1 MIARANV
8 HAGLSVVP
16 YSAFEIERDQ
26 TICHDRGRD
35 HPVTTQ
41 VTTQIFRLASLPKAL
56 DCPGG
61 YPAHPRL
68 VNVRVA
74 FRKKFEKVRECPLLS
89 SMESHNRRMELP
101 QCCCVATV
109 VLKVLERHSQDFHG

>member
-1 MIARANV
+1 MPRQGQGSPGYNTSHDTNFPIGQFAQSAR
-8 HAGLSVVP
+8 LS
-16 YSAFEIERDQ
+16 R
-26 TICHDRGRD
+26 
-35 HPVTTQ
+35 
-41 VTTQIFRLASLPKAL
+41 
-56 DCPGG
+56 G